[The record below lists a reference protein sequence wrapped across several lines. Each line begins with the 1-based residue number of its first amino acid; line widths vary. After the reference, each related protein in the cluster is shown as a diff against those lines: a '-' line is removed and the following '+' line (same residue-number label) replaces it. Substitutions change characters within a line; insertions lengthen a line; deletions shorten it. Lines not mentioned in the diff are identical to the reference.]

1 MARIVVTE
9 PADSDLA
16 AIVHYLAGEA
26 GAATAEK
33 YVGRFDTLFAQLAA
47 FPGSGAPR
55 PLLGPAVRIGLVPP
69 YIVIYEHEPGDDTV
83 MILRVVHGRRKIARD
98 LLGG

>member
-1 MARIVVTE
+1 MARLVVTE

-16 AIVHYLAGEA
+16 AIILYLAGEA
-26 GAATAEK
+26 GVATAENYANK
-33 YVGRFDTLFAQLAA
+33 VDALYDRLVD

-69 YIVIYEHEPGDDTV
+69 FVVIYEYDRADDTV
-83 MILRVVHGRRKIARD
+83 TVLRIVHGRRKITRD
-98 LLGG
+98 LLG